1 MAARGFLLLASYLL
15 VLLVLA
21 RPLGMC
27 LARMVNDIPLP
38 GLAGV
43 ERVLWRVAGIRAE
56 EMGWLQ
62 YLLAILL
69 FNALGGLALFALL
82 MLQGVLPFNP
92 QHLPGL
98 SWDLAL
104 NTAISFVSNTN
115 WQAYAGESTMSY
127 LSQMV
132 GLTVQNFL
140 SAATGIA
147 VVFALTRAFAR
158 QKMSTLGNA
167 GRSDA
172 HYPVAAAAALSAG
185 GPVLYSAGRAAESAG
200 LPALYHPRRGAPA
213 AADGACRLTGSD

>member
-21 RPLGMC
+21 RPMGMC

-62 YLLAILL
+62 YLLALLL
-69 FNALGGLALFALL
+69 FNALGGGAVCPADAR
-82 MLQGVLPFNP
+82 GVLPFNP

-167 GRSDA
+167 SW
-172 HYPVAAAAALSAG
+172 S
-185 GPVLYSAGRAAESAG
+185 
-200 LPALYHPRRGAPA
+200 
-213 AADGACRLTGSD
+213 T